1 MLDYMG
7 GWIEYDLKKGEF
19 VVIIMETIYG
29 FNALYARANPFFER
43 KTDEDA
49 ERRASERANEYLL
62 THNMLGE
69 PLNLDDR
76 NRGRYIP
83 PDIG

>member
-1 MLDYMG
+1 MG

-49 ERRASERANEYLL
+49 ERNAKEVAYEYLL
-62 THNMLGE
+62 THNMHGE
-69 PLNLDDR
+69 PIDVSR
-76 NRGRYIP
+76 RRHIP
-83 PDIG
+83 LDIG